1 MQVTLRRRRG
11 VSTIVA
17 EVVLIAVLLIAT
29 VMLASFTFGVFSLY
43 YSPAEVAA
51 EGASCSTGGNS
62 TTCQLTLT
70 NVGAEDT
77 STTGSCSLD
86 VGTAVTG
93 HVVDGGIVPAGGSLN
108 DVQCVAPGVNL
119 QSGTLVD
126 GAFALT
132 SGGTAYFVGTV
143 E

>member
-1 MQVTLRRRRG
+1 MQFTLRRRSG
-11 VSTIVA
+11 VSPIVA
-17 EVVLIAVLLIAT
+17 EVTLIAVLLIAT
-29 VMLASFTFGVFSLY
+29 VILASFTFGVFSLY

-51 EGASCSTGGNS
+51 EGASCSTDGNS

-70 NVGAEDT
+70 NVGAKDT

-86 VGTAVTG
+86 VGTSVTG
-93 HVVDGGIVPAGGSLN
+93 QVVDGGVVPAGGSLT
-108 DVQCVAPGVNL
+108 DVQCVALGLNL
-119 QSGTLVD
+119 HSGTLVD
-126 GAFALT
+126 GALSLS